1 MLNLSA
7 AEGAFL
13 LLLRNVFS
21 YKVKRIRSNWDKLN
35 LADAMR
41 KGIEEG
47 GKEIAQIAIRM
58 VRVDTGELKDSI
70 EFTIFDEKTNE
81 IKGKVYTGVLPQ
93 AMTLEFGTGVY
104 NTLGSSANIPWY
116 VHESMAD
123 LSKYNFSK
131 RGKYYVIHGA
141 QAHPFMKP
149 AFEAGKQYAVD
160 SVANEIRKMLT

>member
-7 AEGAFL
+7 VDGAFL
-13 LLLRNVFS
+13 LLLQSVFS
-21 YKVKRIRSNWDKLN
+21 YQVKRIRSNWDKLN

-58 VRVDTGELKDSI
+58 VRVDSGELKDSI

-81 IKGKVYTGVLPQ
+81 IKGKVYTGKLPQ

-104 NTLGSSANIPWY
+104 NTLGSQASIPWY

-123 LSKYNFSK
+123 LSKYNFPK

-141 QAHPFMKP
+141 EAHPFMKP

>member
-13 LLLRNVFS
+13 LLLRSVFS

-81 IKGKVYTGVLPQ
+81 VKGKVYTGVLPQ

-123 LSKYNFSK
+123 LSKYNFPK

-141 QAHPFMKP
+141 QPHPFMKP
-149 AFEAGKQYAVD
+149 AFEAGKDYAVN

>member
-21 YKVKRIRSNWDKLN
+21 YKVKRIRSSWDKLN

-70 EFTIFDEKTNE
+70 EFTIFDEETNE

-123 LSKYNFSK
+123 LSKYNFPK

-149 AFEAGKQYAVD
+149 AFEAGKQYAID